1 MLSEKILKILQ
12 SHLGKGGKVLIWQIE
27 KIYQLRVL
35 YVLLFSNEMHH
46 SHKLILSR
54 AVQKVYFQ
62 LITRRSHLCTRLH
75 PSQTSKLQFL
85 RNNFEISY
93 PQVVRTF
100 DCKCFLQLFL
110 CEYIPVL
117 TYVRVQHV
125 LWEVM
130 RRCTFL
136 ASKENCMAFK
146 EICMFCGLSKKDC
159 QIYCVLHIHSF
170 RKQHILQKKMWF

>member
-1 MLSEKILKILQ
+1 MLSEKIQKLFQ
-12 SHLGKGGKVLIWQIE
+12 SHLGKGEKVLIWQIE
-27 KIYQLRVL
+27 KIYQLHVL

-62 LITRRSHLCTRLH
+62 LITRRSHLCTPLH

-93 PQVVRTF
+93 PQVVCSL
-100 DCKCFLQLFL
+100 DSEYLLLLFL

-130 RRCTFL
+130 RRCTFP
-136 ASKENCMAFK
+136 ASKENCRAFK

-159 QIYCVLHIHSF
+159 QIWYVHSF
-170 RKQHILQKKMWF
+170 GKRYILQKKMW